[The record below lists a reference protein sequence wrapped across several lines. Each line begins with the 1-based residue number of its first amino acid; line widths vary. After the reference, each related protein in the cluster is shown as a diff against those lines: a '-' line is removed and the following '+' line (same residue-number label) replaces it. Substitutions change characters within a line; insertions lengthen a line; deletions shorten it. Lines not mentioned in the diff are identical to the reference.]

1 VPAQYNSRKIPHLE
15 NISVWYDVSNP
26 KCFNITEAIYGGNQ
40 PLPYTTE
47 LQASQHFEKYVGT
60 STNYDFSHLTLS
72 TNGPYTDAGTGNTL
86 HIKFNGPSRP
96 YLGLRDLSGNN
107 RSATL
112 FTNPL
117 TAISSSSFSGYDE
130 STNKSRTVIL
140 PLKGK
145 WYFEPWDLKHKEWH
159 AAEIGHLIENEEPD
173 REHNNSDTD
182 HLKFHMD
189 NAPAFAE
196 LEEIGVP
203 AGVGGN
209 TRHHDEYSSD
219 TMYGSPYQKKST
231 SSSGGT
237 TIDLYSARQ
246 QYWLSNWEGF
256 KNKYGLVGGRPAGA
270 FYAAI
275 KFGYVTNSNADTDE
289 TRHKRVNGHNS
300 WRLVIDGMQ
309 VRSRSL
315 KDQSDTGWVQGQLKP
330 GDVID
335 CQYIYQ
341 DHFKADQY
349 DFEYRALGMWEI
361 GPPVLVDFDQSQ
373 TNNTDGF
380 LSKGTAYHAIRPW
393 RSSPND
399 FGQFP
404 DPKYTPGQFHH
415 PDPRLILMH
424 ENSVKIENLTCE
436 NAYTSLTQW
445 DSVKPAG
452 QGTPV
457 NGYLYANGDSD
468 VAVNSFVCATG
479 MPYEDIDLR
488 ADVSNSTSS
497 NSRFYND
504 PYGYKYDF
512 ERTLLVNNTTFQNI
526 VDLDDDSDYVY
537 HVFLYTDE
545 GVLALYEIMS
555 YRYPL
560 DNSGSSGITNHL
572 VRGVSYHDGG
582 SVYRVNTRQYE
593 NKSLLKAGVTGY
605 TMIIVREDEDGSYL
619 EAGDNY
625 NAFPPVYYPEK
636 DLPGFIQLNAGCHAA
651 MGLTNPD
658 DPSTPPLW
666 DDPKHP
672 FVGKALYDPESG
684 PAGDFARDFDELS
697 EFSIFTW
704 VRKSTLQKR
713 AWEGKDGGSN
723 FTASDGVRYSYY
735 SPIVSAGI
743 HHFEFIFNNYG
754 QLQFH
759 MSQASNR
766 RGSWVD
772 TTGDYPD
779 LNVLRTTKRVMWG
792 SPEWVLVGMT
802 YSASTNKLKL
812 FVNGKV
818 EAELTGQTLFP
829 IGGTALSGDYEGYST
844 TVDDWGNSAHP
855 TRIMLGTSS
864 VNSEYRTATGFTV
877 GSNSL
882 TKPHLFKEPDSTN
895 NLKPYSQSKVADMHM
910 SQFYMWHDTVLSEQ
924 DADQLFVSTKG
935 RFGLTDLSVPSV
947 LPGAS
952 AINSNVPGDQTGGG
966 DTGGGDTGGGDTTT
980 TQPIYETITNLIQN
994 YDEDTPS
1001 GVVAAALEDT
1011 VNGAGVRVLAVVDKN
1026 RQIEKLEKINSIAD
1040 LPQPGSSNN
1049 LANDYGTG
1057 WNDSHFSANIELGEI
1072 ANFDD
1077 VDLDGKKYLGI
1088 AGFHDGNF
1096 LGVTFLI
1103 FNDQSNST
1111 MDDPVNVVD
1120 LINHNE
1126 MTGSSTQLG
1135 HTRAFQ
1141 IEGFT
1146 YDVNPGNNNS
1156 IASPDIIKTTTLGT
1170 SQSWILSTN
1179 PQLDSGIN
1187 AGAGIPNYF
1196 YSSATRDV
1204 LSKDDG
1210 AWAWQAG
1217 VAIQG
1222 NGTQHSLNGGYG
1234 VANFNN
1240 TDGTSAIKAFWGTDN
1255 VYSSFRYYIF
1265 T

>member
-1 VPAQYNSRKIPHLE
+1 MAIQYNSAKIPHLE

-26 KCFNITEAIYGGNQ
+26 KCFNITEAIYNSQ
-40 PLPYTTE
+40 PLPYAWDGDPTHYVETE
-47 LQASQHFEKYVGT
+47 ASKHFEKYVGT
-60 STNYDFSHLTLS
+60 STDYDYSHLTNS
-72 TNGPYTDAGTGNTL
+72 SSGPYTDAGTGNVL
-86 HIKFNGPSRP
+86 GIKFDGPHRP
-96 YLGLRDLSGNN
+96 QLGLRDLSGNN
-107 RSATL
+107 RSITL

-117 TAISSSSFSGYDE
+117 TTINSTTFSGYGTSAD
-130 STNKSRTVIL
+130 KSRTVVL

-145 WYFEPWDLKHKEWH
+145 WYFEPWDLKYKEWH
-159 AAEIGHLIENEEPD
+159 SSEIGHYIQDANPT
-173 REHNNSDTD
+173 RETNSSDTAQ
-182 HLKFHMD
+182 LQYHMD

-203 AGVGGN
+203 ITGN
-209 TRHHDEYSSD
+209 QRFNSEYNSSLRH
-219 TMYGSPYQKKST
+219 GQPYQRSQT
-231 SSSGGT
+231 SNSASQLR
-237 TIDLYSARQ
+237 IDMPQARQ
-246 QYWLSNWEGF
+246 QYWLTNWEGY
-256 KNKYGLVGGRPAGA
+256 KDRYGLVNGRPASA

-275 KFGYVTNSNADTDE
+275 KFGYNNRRSSTDVKE
-289 TRHKRVNGHNS
+289 QHKSVNGHNS
-300 WRLVIDGMQ
+300 WRLVIKGNQ
-309 VRSRSL
+309 VASRSL
-315 KDQSDTGWVQGQLKP
+315 KDNADPGWIEGQLKP
-330 GDVID
+330 GDIITLGNIWNDYYVD
-335 CQYIYQ
+335 SST
-341 DHFKADQY
+341 DY
-349 DFEYRALGMWEI
+349 DYEDYGSWEI
-361 GPPVLVDFDQSQ
+361 GPPVLVDFDQNT

-380 LSKGTAYHAIRPW
+380 LHKGTAYHAIRPYDHGVTKYF
-393 RSSPND
+393 SSY
-399 FGQFP
+399 P

-424 ENSVKIENLTCE
+424 EDAVKIEGLTCE
-436 NAYTSLTQW
+436 NAYTSLGFW
-445 DSVKPAG
+445 DKVKPG
-452 QGTPV
+452 GEGISV
-457 NGYLYANGDSD
+457 NGDLYANGDSD
-468 VAVNSFVCATG
+468 VESNKFVCVTGVPYSKVDLNADANSFYSG
-479 MPYEDIDLR
+479 
-488 ADVSNSTSS
+488 SS
-497 NSRFYND
+497 FGSA
-504 PYGYKYDF
+504 YGDYDN
-512 ERTLLVNNTTFQNI
+512 ERTLLVNNTLFASTI
-526 VDLDDDSDYVY
+526 SGDDVY
-537 HVFLYTDE
+537 HVYLYTDE
-545 GVLALYEIMS
+545 GVLALYEIIS
-555 YRYPL
+555 NQI
-560 DNSGSSGITNHL
+560 DDSGFGLRVQGVPSSP
-572 VRGVSYHDGG
+572 YEG
-582 SVYRVNTRQYE
+582 SVWEVFPRQYE
-593 NKSLLKAGVTGY
+593 NKSLLKSGVTGY
-605 TMIIVREDEDGSYL
+605 TMIIVPEEVDGSYINPDA
-619 EAGDNY
+619 EHY
-625 NAFPPVYYPEK
+625 PPVYYPEK

-651 MGLTNPD
+651 MGLTNPH
-658 DPSTPPLW
+658 DPATPPLW

-684 PAGDFARDFDELS
+684 PAGDYVRDFAELS

-704 VRKSTLQKR
+704 VRKSTLQNS
-713 AWEGKDGGSN
+713 AWDGKDGGSN
-723 FTASDGVRYSYY
+723 STFSDGARYHYY

-743 HHFEFIFNNYG
+743 HHFEFIINNYG

-766 RGSWVD
+766 RGTWED

-864 VNSEYRTATGFTV
+864 VNSEYRTATGFTI

-895 NLKPYSQSKVADMHM
+895 NLKPYSQSKVAEIHM

-924 DADQLFVSTKG
+924 DAKQLFVSTKG

-952 AINSNVPGDQTGGG
+952 AINSNLGGT
-966 DTGGGDTGGGDTTT
+966 DTGGGDTGGGGTGTTE
-980 TQPIYETITNLIQN
+980 PIYETITNLIQN
-994 YDEDTPS
+994 YDENTPS
-1001 GVVAAALEDT
+1001 GVVAEALEDT

-1040 LPQPGSSNN
+1040 LPQAGSSNS

-1088 AGFHDGNF
+1088 AGFHGGNF

-1111 MDDPVNVVD
+1111 MDDPVNVID

-1126 MTGSSTQLG
+1126 MTGSSVQLG
-1135 HTRAFQ
+1135 STRAFQ

-1146 YDVNPGNNNS
+1146 YDVNPGNGNS
-1156 IASPDIIKTTTLGT
+1156 IASPDIIKTTTNGT

-1179 PQLDSGIN
+1179 PQLNSGAN
-1187 AGAGIPNYF
+1187 AAAGIPNYF
-1196 YSSATRDV
+1196 NTSATRDV

-1222 NGTQHSLNGGYG
+1222 NGTQWTLNGGYG

>member
-1 VPAQYNSRKIPHLE
+1 MAIQYNSAKIPHLE

-26 KCFNITEAIYGGNQ
+26 KCFNITEAIYNSQ
-40 PLPYTTE
+40 PLPYAWDGISANPNLE
-47 LQASQHFEKYVGT
+47 LEASEHFEKYVGT
-60 STNYDFSHLTLS
+60 STDYDFSHLTNS
-72 TNGPYTDAGTGNTL
+72 SSGPYEDAATGNVL
-86 HIKFNGPSRP
+86 SVRFQGPSRP
-96 YLGLRDLSGNN
+96 QLGLRDLSGNN
-107 RSATL
+107 RSITL

-117 TAISSSSFSGYDE
+117 RVINTTTFSGYG
-130 STNKSRTVIL
+130 TNADKSRTVVL

-145 WYFEPWDLKHKEWH
+145 WYFEPWDLKYKEWH
-159 AAEIGHLIENEEPD
+159 SSEIGHYIQDEYPD
-173 REHNNSDTD
+173 RETNSSDTAQ
-182 HLKFHMD
+182 LQYHMA

-196 LEEIGVP
+196 LEEVGVP
-203 AGVGGN
+203 ILSGN
-209 TRHHDEYSSD
+209 NIRFSSDYSS
-219 TMYGSPYQKKST
+219 YLRHGSPYQKDYAPD
-231 SSSGGT
+231 SSSQLR
-237 TIDLYSARQ
+237 IDMRQARQ
-246 QYWLSNWEGF
+246 QYWLTNWEGY
-256 KNKYGLVGGRPAGA
+256 KDRYGLVNGRPASA

-275 KFGYVTNSNADTDE
+275 KFGYNSRRSSTYVE
-289 TRHKRVNGHNS
+289 EQHKTVNGHNS
-300 WRLVIDGMQ
+300 WRLVIKGNQ
-309 VRSRSL
+309 VASRSL
-315 KDQSDTGWVQGQLKP
+315 KDEAVYNSGEGQLKP
-330 GDVID
+330 GDIITLNN
-335 CQYIYQ
+335 IYN
-341 DHFKADQY
+341 DYSADSN
-349 DFEYRALGMWEI
+349 DFDYEDYGSWEI
-361 GPPVLVDFDQSQ
+361 GPPVLVDFDQSS

-380 LSKGTAYHAIRPW
+380 LHKGTAYHAIRPYDHGVTKYFT
-393 RSSPND
+393 SY
-399 FGQFP
+399 P

-424 ENSVKIENLTCE
+424 KDAVKIEGLTCE
-436 NAYTSLTQW
+436 NAYTSLDFW
-445 DSVKPAG
+445 DKVKPG
-452 QGTPV
+452 GEEISV
-457 NGYLYANGDSD
+457 NGDLYANGDSD
-468 VAVNSFVCATG
+468 VGVGNFVCATG
-479 MPYEDIDLR
+479 VPYSKVDLN
-488 ADVSNSTSS
+488 ADARSFYSASS
-497 NSRFYND
+497 FGSA
-504 PYGYKYDF
+504 YGDYDD
-512 ERTLLVNNTTFQNI
+512 ERTLLVNHPLFASTISGN
-526 VDLDDDSDYVY
+526 DVY
-537 HVFLYTDE
+537 HVYLYTAE
-545 GVLALYEIMS
+545 GVLALYEIIS
-555 YRYPL
+555 DEIDDAGLGLR
-560 DNSGSSGITNHL
+560 
-572 VRGVSYHDGG
+572 VRGVPYTPYEG
-582 SVYRVNTRQYE
+582 SVWEVFPRQYE
-593 NKSLLKAGVTGY
+593 NISLLQAGATGY
-605 TMIIVREDEDGSYL
+605 TMIIVPEELDGSYINPDA
-619 EAGDNY
+619 EHY
-625 NAFPPVYYPEK
+625 PPVYYPER

-658 DPSTPPLW
+658 DPATPPLW

-684 PAGDFARDFDELS
+684 PAGDYPRDFQELS

-704 VRKSTLQKR
+704 VRKTTLQNG
-713 AWEGKDGGSN
+713 AWRGKDDGSN
-723 FTASDGVRYSYY
+723 YTLGDGPRYTYY

-743 HHFEFIFNNYG
+743 HHFEFIINNYG

-759 MSQASNR
+759 MSQASGR
-766 RGSWVD
+766 RGTWED

-802 YSASTNKLKL
+802 YSASTNKIKL

-829 IGGTALSGDYEGYST
+829 IGGTALSGDYEGYSGSE
-844 TVDDWGNSAHP
+844 DDWGNSAHP

-864 VNSEYRTATGFTV
+864 ITSEYRTATGTTV
-877 GSNSL
+877 KTNSL
-882 TKPHLFKEPDSTN
+882 TKPHLFREPDSTT
-895 NLKPYSQSKVADMHM
+895 NLKPYSQSKVAEMHM

-924 DADQLFVSTKG
+924 DADQLFLSTKG

-952 AINSNVPGDQTGGG
+952 AINSNLGGT
-966 DTGGGDTGGGDTTT
+966 DTGGGGTGTTE
-980 TQPIYETITNLIQN
+980 PIYEIITNLIQN

-1001 GVVAAALEDT
+1001 GVVAEALEDT

-1026 RQIEKLEKINSIAD
+1026 NQIEKLDKINSIAD
-1040 LPQPGSSNN
+1040 LPQAGSSNSSG
-1049 LANDYGTG
+1049 NDYGTG

-1111 MDDPVNVVD
+1111 MDDPVNVID

-1126 MTGSSTQLG
+1126 MTGSQTQLG
-1135 HTRAFQ
+1135 NTRAFQ

-1179 PQLDSGIN
+1179 PQLIY
-1187 AGAGIPNYF
+1187 GADGATGRPNY
-1196 YSSATRDV
+1196 YAQRSSKDV
-1204 LSKDDG
+1204 LSADDG
-1210 AWAWQAG
+1210 IWAWQAG
-1217 VAIQG
+1217 MALQG
-1222 NGTQHSLNGGYG
+1222 NGTIYTLNGGYG

-1240 TDGTSAIKAFWGTDN
+1240 SDGTSSIKAFWGSDN